1 MVLPGE
7 VIAPVGSLLLIIG
20 AVYLAVSRLV
30 RLRATLQR
38 GEVPDAADRLDALE
52 GELQDLRHQLT
63 ETQERLDFTERLLTR
78 GRDEGQREGG

>member
-38 GEVPDAADRLDALE
+38 EIPDAAVRLDALE
-52 GELQDLRHQLT
+52 GELEDLRHQLT
-63 ETQERLDFTERLLTR
+63 ETQERLDFTERLLAR
-78 GRDEGQREGG
+78 GRDEVQREDS